1 MKINIFL
8 FSIALIFLF
17 SSCGKKQEEVKIN
30 RIIPVDTVKS
40 GNEIKK
46 DSSDTQKNEAG
57 SETDKVYTTTEA
69 KSHTGENAV
78 VKGYVADV
86 VIRDKVAYL
95 NFDKK
100 YPRNTFSGV
109 IFSDSF
115 SKVGDLDIYK
125 NKNVELKGTITQ
137 YKDKPQIIINSKNQ
151 IKILK

>member
-1 MKINIFL
+1 MKIKIFL
-8 FSIALIFLF
+8 LPILLLFLF

-30 RIIPVDTVKS
+30 RILPADTLK
-40 GNEIKK
+40 NEANK
-46 DSSDTQKNEAG
+46 DSTETPKNEAG
-57 SETDKVYTTTEA
+57 SETEKIYSTSEA

-100 YPRNTFSGV
+100 YPKNTFSGV
-109 IFSDSF
+109 IFSESF
-115 SKVGDLDIYK
+115 SRVGDLDIYK
-125 NKNVELKGTITQ
+125 NKNVELKGTITL

-151 IKILK
+151 IKLLK